1 MYFVMKDFTF
11 VYLFEKSALKSQS
24 YVESFSKD
32 PYISVDYI
40 TSEYN
45 NFWGIP
51 ALQIPLKAELR
62 INHSCYLVKCL
73 M

>member
-45 NFWGIP
+45 NF
-51 ALQIPLKAELR
+51 
-62 INHSCYLVKCL
+62 
-73 M
+73 